1 MAVLLIPNALKDQ
14 GLTVTRRA
22 AELLQQRNVRFPVPD
37 AVRLIMGENRL
48 FVFSAQLF
56 EQLQQILSVHIFPSC

>member
-22 AELLQQRNVRFPVPD
+22 AELLQQFGVPVLMTDTD
-37 AVRLIMGENRL
+37 ANARGIPHVTVLPEAEAYSR
-48 FVFSAQLF
+48 
-56 EQLQQILSVHIFPSC
+56 QIRY